1 MSILH
6 AEVARDLDAA
16 SAEMQAAE
24 AHGCLCGALCA
35 LDEYTFE
42 QWLAEISPDVARAD
56 ALGLPGSPLRLLFD
70 STGESLRSDAMEF
83 SPLLPDDDES
93 LVLRADALAQ
103 WAQGFLYG
111 LATGDIGRN
120 PALPGTVKEI
130 LGDFAEISRATLS
143 ADADSADAVAGDE
156 ADEEAY
162 VELHEFM
169 RAGAQLVYDELLPLR
184 RP

>member
-1 MSILH
+1 MPP
-6 AEVARDLDAA
+6 A
-16 SAEMQAAE
+16 SR
-24 AHGCLCGALCA
+24 CGR
-35 LDEYTFE
+35 TR
-42 QWLAEISPDVARAD
+42 W
-56 ALGLPGSPLRLLFD
+56 
-70 STGESLRSDAMEF
+70 EF
-83 SPLLPDDDES
+83 LPLLPDDDAS
-93 LVLRADALAQ
+93 LTLRTDALAQ

-143 ADADSADAVAGDE
+143 TDVDSADEGVGDE

>member
-1 MSILH
+1 MTILH

-35 LDEYTFE
+35 IDDYTFE
-42 QWLAEISPDVARAD
+42 QWLAEVSPDVARAD
-56 ALGLPGSPLRLLFD
+56 ALGLPGSPLRLLFE
-70 STGESLRSDAMEF
+70 STGQSLRSDAMEF

-93 LVLRADALAQ
+93 LALRTDALAQ

-120 PALPGTVKEI
+120 PSLPGTVREI

-143 ADADSADAVAGDE
+143 TDADADAPETGDE
-156 ADEEAY
+156 ADEEAFA
-162 VELHEFM
+162 ELHEFM

>member
-1 MSILH
+1 MTILY

-42 QWLAEISPDVARAD
+42 QWLAELSPDVARAD
-56 ALGLPGSPLRLLFD
+56 ALGLPGSPLRLLFE
-70 STGESLRSDAMEF
+70 STGQSLRSDAMEF
-83 SPLLPDDDES
+83 SPLLPDDDVS
-93 LVLRADALAQ
+93 LALRTDALAQ

-120 PALPGTVKEI
+120 PALPGTVREI

-143 ADADSADAVAGDE
+143 TDIDADAPETGDE
-156 ADEEAY
+156 ADEEAF

>member
-1 MSILH
+1 MTILH
-6 AEVARDLDAA
+6 AEVARELDAA

-42 QWLAEISPDVARAD
+42 QWLAELSPDVA
-56 ALGLPGSPLRLLFD
+56 PGRCAGASRFAARLLFE
-70 STGESLRSDAMEF
+70 STGQSLRSDAMEF
-83 SPLLPDDDES
+83 SPLLPDDDVS
-93 LVLRADALAQ
+93 LALRTDALAQ

-120 PALPGTVKEI
+120 PALPGTVREI

-143 ADADSADAVAGDE
+143 TDIDAEAPETGDE
-156 ADEEAY
+156 ADEEAF

>member
-6 AEVARDLDAA
+6 AEVARDLNAA

-35 LDEYTFE
+35 VDEYTFE

-56 ALGLPGSPLRLLFD
+56 ALGLPDSPLRLLFE
-70 STGESLRSDAMEF
+70 STGRSLRSDAMEF

-93 LVLRADALAQ
+93 LALRTDALAQ

-120 PALPGTVKEI
+120 PALPGTVREI

-143 ADADSADAVAGDE
+143 TDADSADAAAGDE

>member
-35 LDEYTFE
+35 LDDYTFE

-70 STGESLRSDAMEF
+70 ATGQSLRSDAMEF
-83 SPLLPDDDES
+83 LPLLPDDDVS
-93 LVLRADALAQ
+93 LTLRTDALAQ

-143 ADADSADAVAGDE
+143 TDVDSADEGVGDE